1 MMVKKAL
8 IKNGLLFLLAWVV
21 VSCQDDDFT
30 PILPDEQEVP
40 SAKDNLPWPLTQ
52 YMDAVNYRPGDD
64 FFMYCNGKY
73 WETASLG
80 EDESIV
86 GLTETEMQEALEERK
101 ASVTNPAYDQ
111 VKLHEGVEVS
121 NDQLYAFMKPF
132 YEKID
137 CIQSYEDAFRVAG
150 ELRLDGLRYLVG
162 MRIRFEEKA
171 LLYIETRESYF
182 TKPMLKAFIG
192 NPHPD
197 DVYQYFV
204 MHESDFADALF
215 SFEYWEEHQEDYDE
229 YQARADEMVKQYL
242 LPVFGV
248 KEEDFHSQYGFMD
261 WFLLSVEELK
271 AYFKLTV
278 LEDFAPFANQ
288 QGRDFQYVESSYERA
303 VIYTEELKRYLDGR
317 LLIERY
323 VLPQTKNEVIRMC
336 EEIRDVFCT
345 RINNLPWMSATTKA
359 NAIKKV
365 KAVKFFVGYPD
376 QWLVDIP
383 DMSRCTNM
391 MEDMQVLFREQ
402 ALLYLNAVGVPKWDD
417 AYYFDPRINL
427 LKVNAEYYLESNS
440 VIIYAPYIM
449 PPLYEESMH
458 PAMIYGMLMSVIGHE
473 LTHAVDSKGSK
484 YDLEGNEN
492 EWWTIQDRM
501 EYETLQQQLVELY
514 NRFAPIPGYPNEHI
528 NGEKTLNENIADLGG
543 MEIAH
548 DAFVAYCQRQGFKG
562 EDLDEMERKFF
573 QGYAGYRRSKY
584 GYDLYNIKKNST
596 HALDKERVNGVLMNM
611 DRWYELYDV
620 QWGDYLYL
628 KPENRI
634 HIW

>member
-1 MMVKKAL
+1 MKSRLKL
-8 IKNGLLFLLAWVV
+8 FGLLTLMMLLIT
-21 VSCQDDDFT
+21 SCEDDDFT
-30 PILPDEQEVP
+30 PIIPEEQEVP

-64 FFMYCNGKY
+64 FFLYCNGKY

-86 GLTETEMQEALEERK
+86 GFIQTEIPEALEERK
-101 ASVTNPAYDQ
+101 ASITNPVYDQ

-137 CIQSYEDAFRVAG
+137 GIQSYEDAFRVAG
-150 ELRLDGLRYLVG
+150 ELRLDGLRSLVR

-171 LLYIETRESYF
+171 LLYLETRESYVK
-182 TKPMLKAFIG
+182 KPMLKAFIG

-197 DVYQYFV
+197 DVYQYYV
-204 MHESDFADALF
+204 MHEFDFADAQF
-215 SFEYWEEHQEDYDE
+215 SFEYWAEHQEDYDE
-229 YQARADEMVKQYL
+229 YQTRADEMVKQYL

-278 LEDFAPFANQ
+278 LEEFALFANQ
-288 QGRDFQYVESSYERA
+288 QGRDFMYVKSSYERA
-303 VIYTEELKRYLDGR
+303 VIYTEDLKRYLDER
-317 LLIERY
+317 LVIERY
-323 VLPQTKNEVIRMC
+323 LLPQTKNEVMKMC
-336 EEIRDVFCT
+336 EEIRDAFCT
-345 RINNLPWMSATTKA
+345 RINNLSWMSATTKA
-359 NAIKKV
+359 NAIKKI

-383 DMSRCTNM
+383 DMSHCTNM
-391 MEDMQVLFREQ
+391 MEDMQVLFKEQ
-402 ALLYLNAVGVPKWDD
+402 ALLYLNAVGATKRDD
-417 AYYFDPRINL
+417 AYNFDPKTSMLKIN
-427 LKVNAEYYLESNS
+427 AYYNIYSNC
-440 VIIYAPYIM
+440 VLICAPFVM
-449 PPLYEESMH
+449 SPMYEEGMH
-458 PAMIYGMLMSVIGHE
+458 PAMKYGMLMASIIGHE
-473 LTHAVDSKGSK
+473 LTHAVGSKGSK
-484 YDLEGNEN
+484 YDLDGNEN
-492 EWWTIQDRM
+492 DWWTIQDRM
-501 EYETLQQQLVELY
+501 EYEALQQQLVELY
-514 NRFAPIPGYPNEHI
+514 NRFVPIHA
-528 NGEKTLNENIADLGG
+528 NGKNTLDENIADLGG

-573 QGYAGYRRSKY
+573 QGYAGYYRSKY
-584 GYDLYNIKKNST
+584 SYDLYEIRKNST
-596 HALDKERVNGVLMNM
+596 HALDRERANGVVMNM

>member
-30 PILPDEQEVP
+30 PILPDDQEVT

-86 GLTETEMQEALEERK
+86 GFIQTEIPEALERMT
-101 ASVTNPAYDQ
+101 ASVTNPVYDQ
-111 VKLHEGVEVS
+111 VKAHEGIEVS
-121 NDQLYAFMKPF
+121 NDQFYAFMKPF

-137 CIQSYEDAFRVAG
+137 GIQSYEDAFRVAG
-150 ELRLDGLRYLVG
+150 ELMMEGLYSLIG
-162 MRIRFEEKA
+162 IDLIFEDKV
-171 LLYIETRESYF
+171 LLYIAARESYVE
-182 TKPMLKAFIG
+182 KSELKTFMG

-197 DVYQYFV
+197 DVYHNYVFHDYEYGV
-204 MHESDFADALF
+204 DAK
-215 SFEYWEEHQEDYDE
+215 YWEEHQEDYDE
-229 YQARADEMVKQYL
+229 YKARADEMVKQYL
-242 LPVFGV
+242 LPVLGV
-248 KEEDFHSQYGFMD
+248 KAENLDSQDGFMD

-288 QGRDFQYVESSYERA
+288 QGREFMSVDSAYELAASYTRG
-303 VIYTEELKRYLDGR
+303 LKRYLDER
-317 LLIERY
+317 LVIERY
-323 VLPQTKNEVIRMC
+323 VLPQTKNEVIKMC
-336 EEIRDVFCT
+336 EEIRDAFCT
-345 RINNLPWMSATTKA
+345 RINNLSWMSATTKA

-391 MEDMQVLFREQ
+391 MEDMQVLFRE
-402 ALLYLNAVGVPKWDD
+402 LMSSYLNAVGATKRDD
-417 AYYFDPRINL
+417 AYNFDPKTSMLRIN
-427 LKVNAEYYLESNS
+427 AYYNIRSNCVLICTPFVMS
-440 VIIYAPYIM
+440 PM
-449 PPLYEESMH
+449 YEEGMH
-458 PAMIYGMLMSVIGHE
+458 PAMKYGMLMASIIGHE
-473 LTHAVDSKGSK
+473 LTHAVGSKGSK
-484 YDLEGNEN
+484 YDLDGNEN
-492 EWWTIQDRM
+492 DWWTIQDRM
-501 EYETLQQQLVELY
+501 EYEALQQQLVELY
-514 NRFAPIPGYPNEHI
+514 NRFVPIHA
-528 NGEKTLNENIADLGG
+528 NGKNTLDENIADLGG

-548 DAFVAYCQRQGFKG
+548 DAFVVYCQRQGFKG

-573 QGYAGYRRSKY
+573 QGYAGYYRSKY
-584 GYDLYNIKKNST
+584 SYDLYKWSIYYT